1 VGEAARVQERQI
13 EISSVPQE
21 MVIPVWQSQ
30 IDMIERGLSKGQG
43 DWMSS
48 SRLLERVLLGKS
60 HLWAIHENQE
70 VIALVIFAVR
80 SNELMTKIIVELLAG
95 QEMPLWSE
103 KVQEL
108 LLDFKDI
115 IGADCIDA
123 SCRPGLAKYL
133 SKSGW
138 SKKAIIME
146 LI

>member
-1 VGEAARVQERQI
+1 
-13 EISSVPQE
+13 
-21 MVIPVWQSQ
+21 
-30 IDMIERGLSKGQG
+30 MIERGLSKGQG